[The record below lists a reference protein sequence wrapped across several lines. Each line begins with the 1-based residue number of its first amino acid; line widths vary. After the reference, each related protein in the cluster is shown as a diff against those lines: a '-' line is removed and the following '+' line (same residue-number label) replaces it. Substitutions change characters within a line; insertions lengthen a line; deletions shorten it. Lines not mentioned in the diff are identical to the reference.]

1 VFFFWWWCRRGS
13 FFVWVDVDAVV
24 SDVSFFLVCD
34 AAAAVTTT
42 LL

>member
-1 VFFFWWWCRRGS
+1 LVVVPSRQ